1 MRGRADCVT
10 ARLLQG
16 AFAEAQ
22 ALYLHP
28 EQGAVCELASQL
40 ETAKMGVV
48 AHFYMDPEARFVT
61 NTAVPTIAHHHRVLV
76 DGC

>member
-1 MRGRADCVT
+1 
-10 ARLLQG
+10 LQG

-28 EQGAVCELASQL
+28 EQGAVWELASQL

-48 AHFYMDPEARFVT
+48 AHFYMDPEARYCYK
-61 NTAVPTIAHHHRVLV
+61 AVLAIACHHWRVHLEGA
-76 DGC
+76 DADF